1 MTVRYELSRMPDKN
15 GFCKI
20 RVRYSDKGKSSY
32 EQTALKVRPEHWDQA
47 GQKLIAKAPHAA
59 SINEQLRMRMAELML
74 HAFKQPEQVMPKE
87 KSMGFVAYAIECMAR
102 WEKTKSSGTMR
113 AYRSML
119 TKVRAYDPQVLLT
132 GITADWLLRYEAYSR
147 NDGCNDS
154 GALKRMSFISTVIN
168 EAIRY
173 GKLQHN
179 PFMVYRKP
187 AKHYPAKIWL
197 TKSELQAI
205 EEMET
210 NSIVLQHVATWFLLA
225 CYTGL
230 RYSDIEKFEPAK
242 HIQEGRIILYT
253 TKSGEVVSLKINA
266 GVKRILHRLQQQG
279 PVKVYTNQ
287 KCNQYLKAI
296 AHKCGITKLLT
307 FHSARHTFAV
317 QCANMGISQEVTS
330 KLLGHS
336 DLRTTATYY
345 KIVNERID
353 KEMMKWDNA

>member
-20 RVRYSDKGKSSY
+20 RIRFTDKGRSSY
-32 EQTALKVRPEHWDQA
+32 QSTPLKVKPEYWDQA
-47 GQKLIAKAPHAA
+47 GQRVLPKVPNA
-59 SINEQLRMRMAELML
+59 SHINEQLRLKMAELTL
-74 HAFKQPEQVMPKE
+74 QAFKQPQEMMPMEQVPL
-87 KSMGFVAYAIECMAR
+87 FVEYAIECLSR
-102 WEKTKSSGTMR
+102 WEKTKSPATIK
-113 AYRSML
+113 AYNSML
-119 TKVRAYDPQVLLT
+119 TKVKEYDSQVLLS
-132 GITADWLLRYEAYSR
+132 GITADWLLRYEAWSR
-147 NDGCNDS
+147 NDGCQDS
-154 GALKRMSFISTVIN
+154 GALKRVAFVSIIIN
-168 EAIRY
+168 EALRY

-187 AKHYPAKIWL
+187 AKHHPAKVWL
-197 TKSELQAI
+197 TI
-205 EEMET
+205 EELKSIEAMET

-230 RYSDIEKFEPAK
+230 RYSDIEKFDPAK

-266 GVKRILHRLQQQG
+266 GIKRMLHRWQQHG
-279 PVKVYTNQ
+279 NVRVYSNQ

-296 AHKCGITKLLT
+296 AVKCGIDKLLT
-307 FHSARHTFAV
+307 FHTARHTFAV
-317 QCANMGISQEVTS
+317 QCANKGISQEVTS

-353 KEMMKWDNA
+353 AEMMKWDA